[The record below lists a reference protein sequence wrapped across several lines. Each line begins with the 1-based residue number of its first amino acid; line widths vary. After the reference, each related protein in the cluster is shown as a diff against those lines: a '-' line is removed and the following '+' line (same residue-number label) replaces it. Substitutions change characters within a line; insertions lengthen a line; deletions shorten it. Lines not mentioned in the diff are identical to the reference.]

1 MFEFIQVVVFVI
13 YFSVLARV
21 TYIMLSTHCPP
32 CFLSNVTVVIMAI
45 LFFIL
50 IRPYSVCPNI
60 N

>member
-1 MFEFIQVVVFVI
+1 MFKFIQDVVFVI

-45 LFFIL
+45 LFNFTQTL
-50 IRPYSVCPNI
+50 QRMSKH
-60 N
+60 